1 MTASTV
7 LRAMTADT
15 SAQVTDWPQRL
26 LLTAATLAVVAL
38 VVGALAAGWRRRAR
52 SQRDLPPPMAEP
64 LATVAAPS
72 TSPAPSES
80 SESSA
85 LLGPWPVRY
94 LASTRCGDWLDRLV
108 VHGLGVPSRA
118 QLLVLPSGVWWQREG
133 ARDVFVPAAD
143 LVSARLDR
151 GIAGAVY
158 EDGGVVVVTWRL
170 GDVVVDTGFR
180 AQQFDRHDEVV
191 TVVNRL
197 VPSAA
202 STAGGAA

>member
-1 MTASTV
+1 MSASTL
-7 LRAMTADT
+7 LRAADT

-26 LLTAATLAVVAL
+26 LLTAATLVVVAI
-38 VVGALAAGWRRRAR
+38 VVAALAAGWRRRAR
-52 SQRDLPPPMAEP
+52 SQRDVQPPMSEP
-64 LATVAAPS
+64 FTAVAAPS
-72 TSPAPSES
+72 TGPGTSAES
-80 SESSA
+80 SDSST
-85 LLGPWPVRY
+85 LLGPWPGRY
-94 LASTRCGDWLDRLV
+94 LASTRSGDWLDRLV

-118 QLLVLPSGVWWQREG
+118 QILVLPSGVWWQREG

-170 GDVVVDTGFR
+170 GDLVVDTGFR
-180 AQQFDRHDEVV
+180 AQQFNRHDEVV
-191 TVVNRL
+191 AAVRRL

-202 STAGGAA
+202 SASGGAP